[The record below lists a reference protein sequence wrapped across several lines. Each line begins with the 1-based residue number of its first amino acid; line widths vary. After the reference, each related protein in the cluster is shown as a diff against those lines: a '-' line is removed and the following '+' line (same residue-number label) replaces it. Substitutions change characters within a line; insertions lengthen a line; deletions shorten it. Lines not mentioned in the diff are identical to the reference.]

1 MQTNMEQNLN
11 KLIQIQ
17 EIDSTIKM
25 WSQFFGK
32 INSINICLDIKVNPH
47 KIVTDHVKN
56 TLNDLNEMNNV
67 LIFSD
72 SIFTTYDD
80 IIFEDLEKY
89 RNQFEQLFTVWRSQR
104 LDYFKRI
111 FPENEIVQNHEQIDN
126 FFLQLL
132 KDQILFNN

>member
-1 MQTNMEQNLN
+1 MEQNLN

-132 KDQILFNN
+132 KDKFFFNN

>member
-1 MQTNMEQNLN
+1 MEQNLN